1 MKFAT
6 DEKVL
11 KTYNYA
17 AIGKLSETLTV
28 TNKRVIFAAEG
39 KMPDGSAVHT
49 TDEVKLNSVEK
60 VSGRVASKRNGFLLF
75 LTFVFA
81 IAGVV
86 AMASMQGRSVAML
99 MLGCVPALICLI
111 AFLLSKK
118 VSFYLE
124 LTTGQRDG
132 MSAGTLIGNW
142 KPGKSKKKIKI
153 NVDEKIAIEV
163 IEEIGALIIENQA

>member
-6 DEKVL
+6 DESVI

-17 AIGKLSETLTV
+17 SVGKLSETLTV
-28 TNKRVIFAAEG
+28 TNKRVIISTEG

-60 VSGRVASKRNGFLLF
+60 VSGRVASKRNSFLLI
-75 LTFVFA
+75 LMVLFA
-81 IAGVV
+81 LAGMAGGVAIKQVV
-86 AMASMQGRSVAML
+86 
-99 MLGCVPALICLI
+99 LGAVLGLGLAVICLI
-111 AFLLSKK
+111 AFFLSKK

-153 NVDEKIAIEV
+153 NVNEKIAIEV
-163 IEEIGALIIENQA
+163 IEEIGALILESQA